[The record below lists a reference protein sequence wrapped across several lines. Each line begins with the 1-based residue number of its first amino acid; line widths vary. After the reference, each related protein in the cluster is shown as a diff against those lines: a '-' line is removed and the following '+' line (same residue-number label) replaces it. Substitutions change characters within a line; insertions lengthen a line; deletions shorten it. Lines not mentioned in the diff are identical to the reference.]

1 MNPRILFFTKVSL
14 GVRLPCVQ
22 RILFITRNIHN
33 FVNNSTFSGRSRK
46 GTILFINVNQNPQ
59 IKTVSYSK
67 RSFHNS
73 IIFRIPQLNRINL
86 IKNNYFIR
94 AKRVSNWTE
103 KVILQNFNKRPR
115 IILRIPPYLEY
126 AFSFVLLDNEKLIFP
141 PPTTNLIQN
150 VEIISEKPIKTR
162 KLKSLLNKIMNF
174 LSEYVTEPI
183 NITCRFIYL
192 LLLFI
197 PLITLT
203 PALLIGSRDIELD
216 NERTGALWWYDTL
229 VRVMETAGPTFIKL
243 GQWAASRT
251 DIFPQ
256 EMCNRLSKLHSA
268 VNPHPFEDTKRIIE
282 EEFKRSFHEVFSTF
296 EKQPIGIGAI
306 AQVYKATIR
315 SEIVTK
321 SFFDNEDDPFDHSKK
336 DYKYNNTVAVKVLH
350 PRAEKAIHRDLKILM
365 VLSKIINAIPTMKW
379 LSLPEEVTKF
389 GEMMHGQL
397 DLHIEAENLLEFRKN
412 FKSRRSVKFPKP
424 IMEYTTKNVLIE
436 EFEEGF
442 PIQFFLEQGGG
453 IYDHMISYIGL
464 HAFLVKSSDLS
475 FNEDEMDEER
485 DSREALARL
494 MRYRH
499 DKKLWSEELLKMY
512 NEGYQPKVI
521 FIDTGLVTKLNLE
534 NRRNFLD
541 LFRAVA
547 EFDGYRAGKLMI
559 ERCKT
564 PDLVID
570 GEIFSLKMQHLV
582 LKVKTLT
589 LQLGKIR
596 ISDILTTV
604 LTMVRNHHVK
614 LEGDFINVIISI
626 LLLEGIGRQ
635 LDPQMD
641 LLSSALPILRK
652 LGTKEGGKGLRKGIK
667 DPDGGVWWLKFWFW
681 LEAREWVDN
690 ASWQDYNSLFEKQLC
705 WPDI

>member
-1 MNPRILFFTKVSL
+1 MFP
-14 GVRLPCVQ
+14 
-22 RILFITRNIHN
+22 
-33 FVNNSTFSGRSRK
+33 
-46 GTILFINVNQNPQ
+46 
-59 IKTVSYSK
+59 YSK
-67 RSFHNS
+67 RSFHHT
-73 IIFRIPQLNRINL
+73 IFGMTLLNRINL
-86 IKNNYFIR
+86 IKTNYFTR
-94 AKRVSNWTE
+94 AKRVDNWTE
-103 KVILQNFNKRPR
+103 KVIIQNFNKRPR
-115 IILRIPPYLEY
+115 IVLRIPPYLEY
-126 AFSFVLLDNEKLIFP
+126 AFSFVLLDNENLIQP
-141 PPTTNLIQN
+141 PTNLIQN
-150 VEIISEKPIKTR
+150 VEIISENPIKTR
-162 KLKSLLNKIMNF
+162 KLKSLLNRILNF

-183 NITCRFIYL
+183 TITCRFIYL

-197 PLITLT
+197 PLIILT
-203 PALLIGSRDIELD
+203 PTLLIGSRVIEND
-216 NERTGALWWYDTL
+216 NERIGALWWYEML
-229 VRVMETAGPTFIKL
+229 VRIMETAGPTFIKL

-282 EEFKRSFHEVFSTF
+282 EEFKRSFHEVFSAF

-321 SFFDNEDDPFDHSKK
+321 SSFNNENDSFDPS
-336 DYKYNNTVAVKVLH
+336 KYNNTVAVKVLH
-350 PRAEKAIHRDLKILM
+350 PRAEKTIRRDLKILM

-412 FKSRRSVKFPKP
+412 FKSRRSIKFPKP

-442 PIQFFLEQGGG
+442 PIQLFLEHGGG
-453 IYDHMISYIGL
+453 IFDHMISYIGL
-464 HAFLVKSSDLS
+464 DAFLHMLILDNFVHADLHPGNIIIKFTKPGVRSYLRNFLVSSESTDPS
-475 FNEDEMDEER
+475 FNEMDEMDEER

-494 MRYRH
+494 MKYRH
-499 DKKLWSEELLKMY
+499 DKKLWLEELLKMY
-512 NEGYQPKVI
+512 NEGYQPQII

-596 ISDILTTV
+596 IADILTTV
-604 LTMVRNHHVK
+604 LIMVRNHHVK

-635 LDPQMD
+635 LNPQMD

-667 DPDGGVWWLKFWFW
+667 DGGVWLKFWFW

-690 ASWQDYNSLFEKQLC
+690 ASWQDYNSLFERQLC